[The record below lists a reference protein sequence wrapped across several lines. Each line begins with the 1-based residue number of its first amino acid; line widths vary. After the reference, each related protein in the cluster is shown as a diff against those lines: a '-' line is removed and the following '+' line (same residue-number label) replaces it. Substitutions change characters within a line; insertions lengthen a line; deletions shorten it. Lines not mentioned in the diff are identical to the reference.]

1 MLFQYESNGNRHQ
14 VTIRTQPVG
23 SDWLATAVSLSS
35 ASDQPEE
42 FLRSGSSGTAVQL
55 QSPNRQ
61 EATER
66 MALILKNVYGCTPI
80 D

>member
-1 MLFQYESNGNRHQ
+1 MLFWFQSNGNRHQ
-14 VTIRTQPVG
+14 VSIRTHQQG
-23 SDWLATAVSLSS
+23 SDWLATAVILSS
-35 ASDQPEE
+35 APDQPEE